1 MNYYRRF
8 MGDYAKKTAALSL
21 AEHGAY
27 SLLLDEYYSTE
38 TPLPAEHEA
47 LFRLCRAMTAIEQD
61 AVRSVADR
69 FFKVEADG
77 LRHNERAD
85 EEIAKAQAT
94 IAKQRESGAES
105 ARKRW
110 STDKSTDGSTHES
123 TDWLSGRSAIQ
134 PPSSNSNL
142 KPKPSRAPRSELN
155 GHFSEFWSAY
165 PRKKSKGAAE
175 KAWLKIKPDEQLHA
189 TILAAV
195 KRATTSADWQKDGGH
210 FVPYPA
216 TWLNAKGWEDEIL
229 PGPQT
234 PTGERRPA
242 L

>member
-1 MNYYRRF
+1 

-69 FFKVEADG
+69 FFKVEEDG

-123 TDWLSGRSAIQ
+123 TDGLSGRSAIQ
-134 PPSSNSNL
+134 PPSSNSNT
-142 KPKPSRAPRSELN
+142 KPKTSCASR
-155 GHFSEFWSAY
+155 FDEFWVSY

-175 KAWLKIKPDEQLHA
+175 KAWLKINPDEQLHDR
-189 TILAAV
+189 ILDAIEQA
-195 KRATTSADWQKDGGH
+195 KTSEDWQSYGGK
-210 FVPYPA
+210 FIPYPA
-216 TWLNAKGWEDEIL
+216 SWLNARGWEDEL
-229 PGPQT
+229 S
-234 PTGERRPA
+234 PA
-242 L
+242 AAPAFVPDV